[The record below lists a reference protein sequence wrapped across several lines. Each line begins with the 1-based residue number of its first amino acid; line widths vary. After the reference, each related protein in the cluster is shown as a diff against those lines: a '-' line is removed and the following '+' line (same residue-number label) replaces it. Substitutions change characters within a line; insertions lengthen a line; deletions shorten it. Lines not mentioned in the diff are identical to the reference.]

1 MSDDRMPRDAS
12 APNLAQASGEWHA
25 LPAAEVVALLGT
37 DLRQGLAEAEVQR
50 RRQTFG
56 PNQLVAEPRLTFW
69 SVARE
74 EIAEPMILLLLAVG
88 VLYSLLGKPEDAL
101 AIFAIIAGIISVEIY
116 NEYRAKAAIAALGRL
131 AVPVAPVVR
140 DGQLRQVA
148 AEHLV
153 PGDLV
158 LLRAGERVPADLRLV
173 ETAGLQI
180 DEASLTGESVPVA
193 KGVAPV
199 APTVELGDRHG
210 MAYAGTQVVAGKG
223 KGVVVAIGMATELG
237 RIAGL
242 TRAAREPR
250 TPLQQA
256 MRELSGWLVWVALGF
271 SILVPTLGFLYG
283 QPLVEMVLTGLTL
296 AFATIPEELPI
307 LITVV
312 LGLGAYRLSQRQAIV
327 KRLRAAETLGSVSAI
342 AADKTGTLTENRMA
356 LERAYV
362 ARQFLR
368 AAELPT
374 SLVGRRL
381 LEVGVLASDEA
392 AVVAVQAPTDAALGD
407 PTEIALVVA
416 AREAGLA
423 PDFVRGA
430 GPIREYAFDDRL
442 ELASA
447 AYARGEGVYV
457 AVKGSPE
464 AVLARCRWEA
474 GLDGARELDDDGRS
488 QALAAAGALA
498 GQGLRVLGLAAKWLP
513 DGLAE
518 GEPSRAEVEAGLTF
532 VGLAGLLDPPRPE
545 VPAAVAALRRAG
557 IRVLMLTG
565 DHPATARAVARAI
578 GLPDEPLLV
587 GREVAALDD
596 ADLARAAET
605 TAVYARIAPEHKLRI
620 VRSLQARGET
630 VAVTGDGINDAPAL
644 RQAAIG
650 VAMGETG
657 TDAARE
663 AADVVLADDN
673 FATIAA
679 AVREGRILFANL
691 RKAVRYYLAIKL
703 ALVTTSLVAVLAQL
717 PVPFAP
723 IQIIVMELFMDLGAS
738 VAFTTEPPEADVM
751 SQAPRDPRRPF
762 VDAAMRLGILAGAVS
777 LAVAVTAVYL
787 YYGWWRG
794 ADQREAQTAAFAAWM
809 LGHLSLAFNMR
820 SERQPLWQ
828 LGLFSNRALL
838 VWAGAALLLLV
849 AAVHLPPLQVV
860 LRTTSFGLG
869 QWLVVAAV
877 ALLAPAWLEVA
888 KVLRWVG
895 KNAEAR
901 PPRL

>member
-1 MSDDRMPRDAS
+1 MSENRLPKDSS
-12 APNLAQASGEWHA
+12 APGLAQAAPAWHA
-25 LPAAEVVALLGT
+25 LPAAEVAAMLAT
-37 DLRQGLAEAEVQR
+37 DPQEGLAEAEAQR
-50 RRQTFG
+50 RLQAHGLNR
-56 PNQLVAEPRLTFW
+56 LAAEPRLTFW

-88 VLYSLLGKPEDAL
+88 VIYSLLGEPEDAL
-101 AIFAIIAGIISVEIY
+101 AIFAIIAGIISVETY
-116 NEYRAKAAIAALGRL
+116 NEYRAKAAVAALGRL
-131 AVPVAPVVR
+131 AVPVAPVLR
-140 DGQLRQVA
+140 DGQLREVA
-148 AEHLV
+148 AERLV

-158 LLRAGERVPADLRLV
+158 LLRGGERVPADLRLL

-180 DEASLTGESVPVA
+180 DESSLTGESAAVA
-193 KGVAPV
+193 KGAAPV
-199 APTVELGDRHG
+199 AATAELGDRSSV
-210 MAYAGTQVVAGKG
+210 AFAGTLVVAGKG
-223 KGVVVAIGMATELG
+223 RGVVVATGMATELG
-237 RIAGL
+237 RIVGL
-242 TRAAREPR
+242 VRAAREPR

-256 MRELSGWLVWVALGF
+256 MRELAGWLVWVALGF
-271 SILVPTLGFLYG
+271 SVLVPALGLLFG
-283 QPLVEMVLTGLTL
+283 QPPVEMILTGLTL
-296 AFATIPEELPI
+296 AFATIPEEMPI

-312 LGLGAYRLSQRQAIV
+312 LGLGAYRLSQRRAIV

-342 AADKTGTLTENRMA
+342 ASDKTGTLTENRMA

-362 ARQFLR
+362 GRQFLG
-368 AAELPT
+368 AAEVPT

-392 AVVAVQAPTDAALGD
+392 AVVAAQAPTEGSLGD

-423 PDFVRGA
+423 PDFLRGA
-430 GPIREYAFDDRL
+430 GPLLEHAFDDRL
-442 ELASA
+442 GLASA

-457 AVKGSPE
+457 AVKGAPE

-474 GLDGARELDDDGRS
+474 GPDGVRELDDRGRS

-498 GQGLRVLGLAAKWLP
+498 AQGLRVLGLAGKWLP
-513 DGLAE
+513 EGLPA
-518 GEPSRAEVEAGLTF
+518 GGLPRAEVETGLTF
-532 VGLAGLLDPPRPE
+532 VGLAGLLDPPRAE
-545 VPAAVAALRRAG
+545 VPAAVAALRGAG

-565 DHPATARAVARAI
+565 DHPATARAIARAV
-578 GLPDEPLLV
+578 GLPDEPILV
-587 GREVAALDD
+587 GRDVAALDD
-596 ADLARAAET
+596 GGLARATEN

-620 VRSLQARGET
+620 VRSLQAQGKT

-673 FATIAA
+673 FATIAI

-691 RKAVRYYLAIKL
+691 RKAVRYYLAVKL
-703 ALVTTSLVAVLAQL
+703 ALVTTSLVAVLSQL

-723 IQIIVMELFMDLGAS
+723 IQIIIMELFMDLGAS

-751 SQAPRDPRRPF
+751 RQAPRDPRRPF
-762 VDAAMRLGILAGAVS
+762 VDGPLRLGILAGGLS

-787 YYGWWRG
+787 SACWGG
-794 ADQREAQTAAFAAWM
+794 AGQREAQTTAFAAWM
-809 LGHLSLAFNMR
+809 LGHLALALYMR

-828 LGLFSNRALL
+828 LGVFSNRALL
-838 VWAGAALLLLV
+838 VWALAALALLI
-849 AAVHLPPLQVV
+849 AAVYLPPLQAV
-860 LRTTSFGLG
+860 LRTESLGAG
-869 QWLVVAAV
+869 QWLAIAAV
-877 ALLAPAWLEVA
+877 ALLVPTWLEVA
-888 KVLRWVG
+888 KVLRWG
-895 KNAEAR
+895 R
-901 PPRL
+901 